1 MGLRLEGDE
10 ADIVNILNIL
20 DVVGASMAC
29 TTTISARKSCRTPTL
44 SLLTVQI

>member
-10 ADIVNILNIL
+10 ADIVNIL

-29 TTTISARKSCRTPTL
+29 TTTITSSARK
-44 SLLTVQI
+44 

>member
-10 ADIVNILNIL
+10 ADIVNIL

-29 TTTISARKSCRTPTL
+29 TTTITSSARKSCRTPTS

>member
-10 ADIVNILNIL
+10 ADIVNIL